1 MILPHGPQELISLF
15 NKLEASMV
23 ATKLKRQL
31 LPKVFNNGFDDTQ
44 VVQHNLAEM
53 IHRQIMP
60 KMLENVKNARK

>member
-1 MILPHGPQELISLF
+1 MVLTHGPQELISLF

-53 IHRQIMP
+53 IHR
-60 KMLENVKNARK
+60 